1 MLFFII
7 CVLAI
12 ISLGI
17 LVTVRTKPVRAH
29 APMNAPAVEEPIEQ
43 PTPPTDPTPP
53 ILLDASVLNPPKFQT
68 SGQTTMTQTPDQPE
82 VIVNNLKM
90 SAKPKRKYNKKKG
103 TNPNQFKNKK

>member
-29 APMNAPAVEEPIEQ
+29 APMNAPVVEEPIEQ
-43 PTPPTDPTPP
+43 PTPPTEIDLGVPN
-53 ILLDASVLNPPKFQT
+53 APKFET
-68 SGQTTMTQTPDQPE
+68 SGQTVFTQDIDQSE
-82 VIVNNLKM
+82 DIVKNLKM

-103 TNPNQFKNKK
+103 ANTNQFKNKK